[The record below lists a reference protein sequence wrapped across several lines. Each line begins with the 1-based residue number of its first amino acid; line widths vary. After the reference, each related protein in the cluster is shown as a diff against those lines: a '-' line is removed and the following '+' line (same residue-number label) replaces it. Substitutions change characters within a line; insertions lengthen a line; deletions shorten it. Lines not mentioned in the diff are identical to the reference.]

1 MFLYQKLYERA
12 WIKQKISELRC
23 NALKFT
29 TGQDDILKQ
38 LLFLLDKLQN
48 INLVI
53 HKVNNESIIEIAGT
67 KINLNTAI
75 EIRSTIK
82 AKIDIMSELITADI
96 GKLDVLVLIAQRDTM
111 LAEYSAL
118 DSAINQADWKIQID

>member
-29 TGQDDILKQ
+29 IGQDDILKQ

-82 AKIDIMSELITADI
+82 AKIDIMSELIAEDI
-96 GKLDVLVLIAQRDTM
+96 GKLDVLVLIAQRDIM